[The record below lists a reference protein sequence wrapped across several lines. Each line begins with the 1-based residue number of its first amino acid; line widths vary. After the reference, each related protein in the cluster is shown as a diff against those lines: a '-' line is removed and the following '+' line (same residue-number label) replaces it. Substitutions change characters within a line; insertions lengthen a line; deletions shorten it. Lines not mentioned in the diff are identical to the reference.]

1 VPERTRSDRRHAA
14 TWPASLALVVCAG
27 LYLLLTNRLALGPK
41 WILPAIVVL
50 PLVPLG
56 LRRERHPAEAKWI
69 RWVTITLIGV
79 VNVANIISLVLLV
92 RELLDAH
99 VTNGRPLVYSAVSV
113 WVTNVIVFGLWFWEL
128 DRGGP
133 SVRGTPHEGP
143 PDLQFPQMEH
153 PERFG
158 DQWRPIFVD
167 YLYTAFTNGT
177 SFAPADAMP
186 VTARIKFL
194 FACEASVSLVT
205 IAVVA
210 ARAVNILR

>member
-1 VPERTRSDRRHAA
+1 MTKVESERAHAA
-14 TWPASLALVVCAG
+14 TWPASLALLACAG
-27 LYLLLTNRLALGPK
+27 LYLLLTNRLSLGPK
-41 WILPAIVVL
+41 WILPVVVVL
-50 PLVPLG
+50 PLVPLSM
-56 LRRERHPAEAKWI
+56 RRVRHPAEAQWI
-69 RWVTITLIGV
+69 RWVTIGLIVV
-79 VNVANIISLVLLV
+79 VNLANIISLVLLV
-92 RELLDAH
+92 HHLLH
-99 VTNGRPLVYSAVSV
+99 SNVTNGRPLVYSAVSV
-113 WVTNVIVFGLWFWEL
+113 WVTNVIVFGLWYWEI

-133 SVRGTPHEGP
+133 SLRGTDAEGP

-153 PERFG
+153 PERWG
-158 DQWRPIFVD
+158 EQWRPTFVD

-186 VTARIKFL
+186 MTARIKFL